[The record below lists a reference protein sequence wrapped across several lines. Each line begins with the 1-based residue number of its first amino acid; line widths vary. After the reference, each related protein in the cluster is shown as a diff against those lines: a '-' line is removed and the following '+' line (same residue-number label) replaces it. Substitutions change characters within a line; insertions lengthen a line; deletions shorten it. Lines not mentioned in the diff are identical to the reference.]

1 MNTPPRLV
9 INICDRVPNGFIGF
23 GLYDMTMPA
32 AFAIR
37 DGVFDTWGTGYIPPT
52 ARVCMH
58 ISHDA
63 RLAAWRGSLY
73 SYDLQHMCQPFA
85 ASTERFGGAWRLIEY
100 LDARYAA
107 RSIRRHAES
116 LMSDLERAEFVPSG
130 RLDLL
135 AHPLTGEVSASDKA
149 PPGDVPFAFAA
160 IEAVWKGVDPR
171 DLYEFALDRGGIPD
185 AMEFLAASFTRPD
198 DAVAD
203 IEGLDDAVHAL
214 RHSRDTRLFR
224 KWIAEWNAK
233 QDVRIRLRDE
243 RTAVGFDITRDEALE
258 WCRLYLSSAL
268 DLEQSIDEHFM
279 NP

>member
-1 MNTPPRLV
+1 MSIPPRLV
-9 INICDRVPNGFIGF
+9 INICDRVPNGFIAF
-23 GLYDMTMPA
+23 GLYDLTMPA

-37 DGVFDTWGTGYIPPT
+37 DEMFDTWGTGYIPPT

-58 ISHDA
+58 VAHDA

-73 SYDLQHMCQPFA
+73 SYDLAHMSGPFL
-85 ASTERFGGAWRLIEY
+85 ASVERFGGAERLIDY
-100 LDARYAA
+100 LESRYAA

-116 LMSDLERAEFVPSG
+116 LMSDIQKAEFVTSG

-135 AHPLTGEVSASDKA
+135 AHPLTGEVTPPETASSCDI
-149 PPGDVPFAFAA
+149 PFAFAGM
-160 IEAVWKGVDPR
+160 EAVWKGVDPR
-171 DLYEFALDRGGIPD
+171 DLYEFSLDRDGVPD
-185 AMEFLAASFTRPD
+185 AMEFLSASFSRPD

-203 IEGLDDAVHAL
+203 IEELDDAVHAL
-214 RHSRDTRLFR
+214 RHTRDTRLFK

-243 RTAVGFDITRDEALE
+243 RKAVGFDISRDEAVE
-258 WCRLYLSSAL
+258 WCRSYLASAV
-268 DLEQSIDEHFM
+268 DLERSLDEHFM